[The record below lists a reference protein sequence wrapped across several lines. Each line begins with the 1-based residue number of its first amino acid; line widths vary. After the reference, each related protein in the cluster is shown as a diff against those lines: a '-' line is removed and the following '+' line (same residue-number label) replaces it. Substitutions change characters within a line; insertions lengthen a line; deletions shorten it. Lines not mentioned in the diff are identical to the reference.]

1 MRNILPPRRDTLM
14 TAVDTPR
21 ISRHHCRRQMVK
33 REEEEK
39 EEEEEEEGCSVQQQ
53 GSVTLIKYRHTV

>member
-33 REEEEK
+33 REEEE
-39 EEEEEEEGCSVQQQ
+39 EEEKEGCSVQQQ

>member
-21 ISRHHCRRQMVK
+21 ISRHHCRLQMVK
-33 REEEEK
+33 REEEE
-39 EEEEEEEGCSVQQQ
+39 EEGSVQQQ